1 MNNLIELEVML
12 TEKQTVVE
20 LSQCL
25 QSYKA
30 EIYLQKVLNGVVHEV
45 NLKSLLG
52 LINVRL
58 KNGDHVTVFAEG
70 PEAAGAVQAVA
81 AFLSGKQRS

>member
-1 MNNLIELEVML
+1 MNNLIDLEVML

-20 LSQCL
+20 LSHCL

-30 EIYLQKVLNGVVHEV
+30 EIYLQKVVNGVVHEV

-58 KNGDHVTVFAEG
+58 KNGDRVTVFAEG
-70 PEAAGAVQAVA
+70 PEAADAVQAVA
-81 AFLSGKQRS
+81 AFLSGKQRP

>member
-1 MNNLIELEVML
+1 MNDLVELEVML

-20 LSQCL
+20 LSHCL

-30 EIYLQKVLNGVVHEV
+30 EIYLRKVVNGVVHVV
-45 NLKSLLG
+45 NLKSILG

-58 KNGDHVTVFAEG
+58 KNGDQVTVFAEG
-70 PEAAGAVQAVA
+70 PEAADAVQAVA
-81 AFLSGKQRS
+81 AFFSGKQKS